1 MVDLFEEVE
10 EQLRSDRYRDL
21 ARRAWPWIT
30 GLFAAVLLG
39 YLAYWGFTIW
49 QGRNLETATSEYQKG
64 VDALAANDRTGALTH
79 FQAAAK
85 AGAPAYKSLALMHE
99 AGLSLADGKPADAA
113 KLYDQA
119 AAAAPNQIFADLAKL
134 RAALALVDS
143 APYPQLQMRLT
154 PLTDA
159 KRPYAFQA
167 REALALAKLIAGK
180 TNEAR
185 RDFSSL
191 TITLGVPDDVRQ
203 RAQVDMELIDSGEAA
218 AAVAAVKAAA
228 TMPPSAAATVQPPPA
243 AARQGEPSQT
253 PAGAAQ

>member
-1 MVDLFEEVE
+1 VVDLFEEVE

-39 YLAYWGFTIW
+39 YLAYWGFAIW

-64 VDALAANDRTGALTH
+64 VDAAAGGDQKSALAH
-79 FQAAAK
+79 FQAATK
-85 AGAPAYKSLALMHE
+85 AGAPAYKSLALMQE
-99 AGLSLADGKPADAA
+99 AGISLANGKPADAA
-113 KLYDQA
+113 KLYDEA
-119 AAAAPNQIFADLAKL
+119 AAAAPNRIFADLARL
-134 RAALALVDS
+134 RAALALIDT
-143 APYPQLQMRLT
+143 APFPQLQTRLA

-159 KRPYAFQA
+159 KRPYTFQA
-167 REALALAKLIAGK
+167 REALALAKLMAGK
-180 TNEAR
+180 GAEAR

-191 TITLGVPDDVRQ
+191 SLSLGVPEDVRQ
-203 RAQVDMELIDSGEAA
+203 RAQVDIELIDSGEAA

-243 AARQGEPSQT
+243 AGQGAPSQT
-253 PAGAAQ
+253 PSGAAQ